1 MMTLYTTSSF
11 TAACTASDC
20 IHCHHF
26 RLLVSFYVICDLIL
40 VHLMNKK
47 TIGLAMFIALG
58 AALAT
63 GLGATPSVY
72 ATTVYQQV
80 SDWSAHEAPG
90 GLGGVVC
97 EDTDKRPGMTLD
109 QICIHVAP

>member
-1 MMTLYTTSSF
+1 
-11 TAACTASDC
+11 
-20 IHCHHF
+20 
-26 RLLVSFYVICDLIL
+26 
-40 VHLMNKK
+40 MNKK

-72 ATTVYQQV
+72 ATTVYQEE
-80 SDWSAHEAPG
+80 SDGSVGFYDRETGEPTGNAHDTPF
-90 GLGGVVC
+90 GGVTC
-97 EDTDKRPGMTLD
+97 EKTDKRPGMTLD

>member
-1 MMTLYTTSSF
+1 MMTVYTSDILSG
-11 TAACTASDC
+11 TAC

-26 RLLVSFYVICDLIL
+26 CFLVSFYVICDIIL
-40 VHLMNKK
+40 EHLMNKK

-63 GLGATPSVY
+63 GLATPSVY
-72 ATTVYQQV
+72 ATTVNQV
-80 SDWSAHEAPG
+80 DWNAHEAPG

-97 EDTDKRPGMTLD
+97 DDVDKQPGMSLD